1 MRAIAC
7 ECFVDRVVNGFINEV
22 VQTFL
27 TNVADVHG
35 RALAHSFQAFKHL
48 DITGGIIATVL
59 FDFFH
64 ILISKSGLR
73 PLSCFLFFAT
83 YKCGTL
89 LSAAHSAD
97 FNEVFHPSG
106 RCFAAF
112 HAPNRPFERRF
123 GRFCD
128 VFRHRQRPHFQVLA
142 ILCKDT
148 IFFSDKGT
156 CKAVFICMP
165 RAFYSIFS
173 FSPMLRLQ
181 TQHKMRRERV

>member
-27 TNVADVHG
+27 TDVADVHG

-83 YKCGTL
+83 CKCGTL
-89 LSAAHSAD
+89 LSTAHSAD
-97 FNEVFHPSG
+97 FNEGSALREGASSSSTHQTALQKGVLDASAT
-106 RCFAAF
+106 CFAIA
-112 HAPNRPFERRF
+112 
-123 GRFCD
+123 
-128 VFRHRQRPHFQVLA
+128 
-142 ILCKDT
+142 KDHT
-148 IFFSDKGT
+148 FKSLLFFAKIRFFSQTKGLARQFYLHAT
-156 CKAVFICMP
+156 RLLRHFFILP
-165 RAFYSIFS
+165 NA
-173 FSPMLRLQ
+173 PPPN
-181 TQHKMRRERV
+181 TA